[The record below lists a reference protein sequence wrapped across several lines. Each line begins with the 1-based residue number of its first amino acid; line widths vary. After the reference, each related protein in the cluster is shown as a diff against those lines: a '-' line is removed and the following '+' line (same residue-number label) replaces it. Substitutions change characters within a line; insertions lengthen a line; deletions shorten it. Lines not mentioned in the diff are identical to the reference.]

1 MTPSGIYT
9 ILTYAK
15 TNIRLVV
22 LSPGQGNETIQ
33 CHLRIVRL
41 SRAGR
46 YEALS
51 YEWGSLNDD
60 TSLIIL
66 NGKLFRVQKNLSRAL
81 KALRSESVEQTF
93 WIDALC
99 INQEDKTEKNHQ
111 VPLMGDIYRGAHLVR
126 V

>member
-1 MTPSGIYT
+1 MAPSGIYT
-9 ILTYAK
+9 TLTYAK

-22 LSPGQGNETIQ
+22 LSPGQGNETLQ

-51 YEWGSLNDD
+51 YEWGSPNDN

-66 NGKLFRVQKNLSRAL
+66 NGQLFRVQKNLSRAL
-81 KALRSESVEQTF
+81 KALRSERVEQTF

-111 VPLMGDIYRGAHLVR
+111 VPLMGDIVEPT
-126 V
+126 